1 MSDLKVLAEAVI
13 RGDGKTVKELTKKM
27 IDSGVNP
34 MQIINEGLIA
44 GMNVVGIRFKAGDM
58 YVPEV
63 LMSAKAMNI
72 GVELV
77 KPLILETDM
86 PSAGKVIMGTVR
98 GDMHDIGKNLCI
110 MLLESNGFK
119 VIDLGVDVQPEA
131 FVKAAKEHNA
141 QVIGLSALL
150 TTTMLN
156 MKETLAVLEEEGIRD
171 KVKVIIGGAPITQT
185 FAYQIGA
192 DGYVADA
199 GSAVDLC
206 KQLVG

>member
-13 RGDGKTVKELTKKM
+13 RGDGKTVKELTKRM

-185 FAYQIGA
+185 FADQIGA
-192 DGYVADA
+192 DGYAADA

>member
-13 RGDGKTVKELTKKM
+13 RGDGKTVKELTKRM

-156 MKETLAVLEEEGIRD
+156 MKETLAILEEEGIRD

-185 FAYQIGA
+185 FADQIGA
-192 DGYVADA
+192 DGYAADA
-199 GSAVDLC
+199 GAAVDLC

>member
-1 MSDLKVLAEAVI
+1 MNDLKVLAEAVI
-13 RGDGKTVKELTKKM
+13 RGDGKTVKELTKRM

-185 FAYQIGA
+185 FADQIGA
-192 DGYVADA
+192 DGYAADA